1 MSDFKTVLIEDSRIA
16 DITATEVFGVQSG
29 ASQSTFQQFQAVSTS
44 NSSIVFNVQIP
55 SENIV
60 IDRHLLLSSQ
70 VSFQLTVG
78 GASNPVPINQACFQY
93 GATDCLQAFPLNSL
107 FTTIQSTI
115 NNVSVST
122 NLQDVLPMLMRMND
136 KRMLARYNSM
146 TPSLPDCAYGEYKS
160 GIGANNNPLAG
171 YTNSSYDEDFTSR
184 GSYALDFLQIDH
196 YSALGVWIDNSPV
209 SLGANDYWIISIRAT
224 FTEPFLAL
232 SPFINCE
239 PSCSAGLVGVNN
251 MSMVLNVD
259 GTCKRL
265 FSTALNT
272 VAGGGNGLT
281 GYISNI
287 ALGWA
292 TAPNGGASLAV
303 GFTNTRL
310 LFNFLSLQPEQY
322 AKIST
327 KNVVPYLDY
336 PRYLTTFASG
346 TTVPAGGS
354 ATLTSQSI
362 QLNQIPDLI
371 LITARVPMSQQ
382 NWNYASSF
390 LTIDGISINF
400 NNASGLLSTATQ
412 QDLYNISFKNGSSQN
427 FHEFRGFADRA
438 NTLVAPNLQ
447 GGVQRLPTTG
457 SLLVLSPV
465 MDFSLPSYLSASS
478 LGQYQFQFNLRVS
491 NQFDYNVVQ
500 PEICI
505 ITVNSGVFAT
515 QQGTSQI
522 FTGILT
528 KEQVLRTKEEN
539 PVPHLASS
547 EYARLVGGKLMNRG
561 MGALRSFVK
570 ENPKLM
576 GAIGDT
582 AKKYWEKEVLGKKAR
597 PAMTASAEMAGA
609 PAGGAMSGGAM
620 SGGAISGGAKSQSR
634 LARHLM

>member
-16 DITATEVFGVQSG
+16 DITASEVFGVQSG
-29 ASQSTFQQFQAVSTS
+29 ASQSTYQQFQAVSTS

-60 IDRHLLLSSQ
+60 IDRHLLLASQ
-70 VSFQLTVG
+70 LSFQLSLG
-78 GASNPVPINQACFQY
+78 GAGTPYAVPNGASCFQY
-93 GATDCLQAFPLNSL
+93 GLTDALQAFPLNSL

-115 NNVSVST
+115 NNVSIST

-136 KRMLARYNSM
+136 SRILSRYNSM
-146 TPSLPDCAYGEYKS
+146 TPSLADCAYGEYKS
-160 GIGANNNPLAG
+160 APGANNNPLAD
-171 YTNSSYDEDFTSR
+171 YSTNTYDEDFSAR
-184 GSYALDFLQIDH
+184 GAYALDFIQIDR
-196 YSALGVWIDNSPV
+196 YVNGVFANNSPV
-209 SLGANDYWIISIRAT
+209 CVTADGNNTWVISIRVSL
-224 FTEPFLAL
+224 TEPFLAL

-239 PSCSAGLVGVNN
+239 PNQSAGLVGVNN

-259 GTCKRL
+259 NSCKRL
-265 FSTALNT
+265 FSTAKNA
-272 VAGGGNGLT
+272 VVGGTALGGF
-281 GYISNI
+281 ISNI

-292 TAPNGGASLAV
+292 TAPNGGVLPSQAV
-303 GFTNTRL
+303 GFANTRL

-327 KNVVPYLDY
+327 KNVVPFLDY

-346 TTVPAGGS
+346 TTIAPGATQ
-354 ATLTSQSI
+354 TLTSQSI
-362 QLNQIPDLI
+362 QLNQVPDLI

-390 LTIDGISINF
+390 LTINGISVNF

-412 QDLYNISFKNGSSQN
+412 QDLYNISYRNGSSQS
-427 FHEFRGFADRA
+427 FYEFKGSADF
-438 NTLVAPNLQ
+438 TSTVVGTP
-447 GGVQRLPTTG
+447 VVKVPTTG

-478 LGQYQFQFNLRVS
+478 LGQYQFQFNMSVT
-491 NQFDYNVVQ
+491 NQFDFSIAQ

-528 KEQVLRTKEEN
+528 KEQVLRTKEQN

-561 MGALRSFVK
+561 MGAVASFVK
-570 ENPKLM
+570 ENPKLVSAVADM
-576 GAIGDT
+576 ARRQMGGIHSGGAI
-582 AKKYWEKEVLGKKAR
+582 
-597 PAMTASAEMAGA
+597 S
-609 PAGGAMSGGAM
+609 GGIHSGGAM
-620 SGGAISGGAKSQSR
+620 SGGAISGGRQSSSK
-634 LARHLM
+634 LARHLA

>member
-16 DITATEVFGVQSG
+16 DITSSEVFGVQSG

-70 VSFQLTVG
+70 LSFQLSLGGVG
-78 GASNPVPINQACFQY
+78 TAYAVPNGVSCFQY
-93 GATDCLQAFPLNSL
+93 GLSESLQAFPLNSL

-115 NNVSVST
+115 NNVSIST

-136 KRMLARYNSM
+136 SRTLSRYNSM
-146 TPSLPDCAYGEYKS
+146 TPSLPDCAFGEYKS
-160 GIGANNNPLAG
+160 APGANNNPLAG
-171 YTNSSYDEDFTSR
+171 YSTNTYDEDFAGR
-184 GSYALDFLQIDH
+184 GAYALDFLQIDR
-196 YSALGVWIDNSPV
+196 YVNGAFVDNSPICV
-209 SLGANDYWIISIRAT
+209 AGAGNNTWVISIRAT
-224 FTEPFLAL
+224 LTEPFLAL
-232 SPFINCE
+232 SPFINCA
-239 PSCSAGLVGVNN
+239 PDMNAGLVGVNN

-259 GTCKRL
+259 NSCKRL
-265 FSTALNT
+265 FSTANNA
-272 VAGGGNGLT
+272 VVGGNTLG

-292 TAPNGGASLAV
+292 TAPAGGVVPAQSV
-303 GFTNTRL
+303 GFANTRL

-327 KNVVPYLDY
+327 KNVVPFLDY

-346 TTVPAGGS
+346 TSIAPGATQ
-354 ATLTSQSI
+354 TLTSQSI
-362 QLNQIPDLI
+362 QLNQVPDLI
-371 LITARVPMSQQ
+371 LISVRVPMSQQ
-382 NWNYASSF
+382 NWNYSSSF
-390 LTIDGISINF
+390 LTINQISVNF

-412 QDLYNISFKNGSSQN
+412 QDLYNISYKNGSSQS
-427 FHEFRGFADRA
+427 FYEFRGSADVP
-438 NTLVAPNLQ
+438 NTGTYLTPVAPTAQ
-447 GGVQRLPTTG
+447 GGVLKTPTTG

-478 LGQYQFQFNLRVS
+478 LGQYQFQFNMSVT
-491 NQFDYNVVQ
+491 NQFDFTIAQ

-528 KEQVLRTKEEN
+528 KEQVLRTKEQN
-539 PVPHLASS
+539 PVPHLASAD
-547 EYARLVGGKLMNRG
+547 YARLVGGKLMNRG
-561 MGALRSFVK
+561 MGAVASFVK
-570 ENPKLM
+570 ENPKLVSAVADM
-576 GAIGDT
+576 ARRQMGGIHSGGAI
-582 AKKYWEKEVLGKKAR
+582 
-597 PAMTASAEMAGA
+597 S
-609 PAGGAMSGGAM
+609 GGIHSGGAM
-620 SGGAISGGAKSQSR
+620 SGGAISGGRQSSSKLAKH
-634 LARHLM
+634 LA

>member
-16 DITATEVFGVQSG
+16 DITASEVFGVQSG
-29 ASQSTFQQFQAVSTS
+29 PAQSTYQQFQAVSTS

-70 VSFQLTVG
+70 LSFQLSLGGVGTVN
-78 GASNPVPINQACFQY
+78 AVPNGVSCFQY
-93 GATDCLQAFPLNSL
+93 GLTDSLQAFPLNSL

-115 NNVSVST
+115 NNVSIST

-136 KRMLARYNSM
+136 NRELSRYNTM
-146 TPSLPDCAYGEYKS
+146 TPSLPDTAYGEYKS
-160 GIGANNNPLAG
+160 APGANNNPLAD
-171 YTNSSYDEDFTSR
+171 YSTNTYDVDYSSR
-184 GSYALDFLQIDH
+184 GAFGLDFIQVDRYVNGAYVDH
-196 YSALGVWIDNSPV
+196 SPICV
-209 SLGANDYWIISIRAT
+209 AGAGNNTWIISIRAT
-224 FTEPFLAL
+224 LTEPFLAL

-239 PSCSAGLVGVNN
+239 PNMSAGLVGVNN

-259 GTCKRL
+259 SSCKRL
-265 FSTALNT
+265 FSTAKN
-272 VAGGGNGLT
+272 VVNGAGNGLV
-281 GYISNI
+281 GFISAIN
-287 ALGWA
+287 LGFPI
-292 TAPNGGASLAV
+292 APNGGVVASQAV
-303 GFTNTRL
+303 GFANTRL

-327 KNVVPYLDY
+327 KNVVPFLDY

-346 TTVPAGGS
+346 TTIAPGARQ
-354 ATLTSQSI
+354 TLTSQSI

-382 NWNYASSF
+382 NQNYASSF
-390 LTIDGISINF
+390 LTIDKIAINF

-412 QDLYNISFKNGSSQN
+412 QDLYNLSYRNGSSQS
-427 FHEFRGFADRA
+427 FAEFRGFADFTEPQPA
-438 NTLVAPNLQ
+438 VVVTQNPPAIIKV
-447 GGVQRLPTTG
+447 PTTG
-457 SLLVLSPV
+457 SLLVLAPV

-478 LGQYQFQFNLRVS
+478 LGQYQFQFNMDVI
-491 NQFDYNVVQ
+491 NQFDFSITQ

-528 KEQVLRTKEEN
+528 KEQVLRTKEQN

-561 MGALRSFVK
+561 MGAVASFVK
-570 ENPKLM
+570 ENPKLVSAVADMARRQM
-576 GAIGDT
+576 GGIH
-582 AKKYWEKEVLGKKAR
+582 
-597 PAMTASAEMAGA
+597 S
-609 PAGGAMSGGAM
+609 GGQHSGGAM
-620 SGGAISGGAKSQSR
+620 SGGAISGGAKSQSK
-634 LARHLM
+634 LAKHLC

>member
-16 DITATEVFGVQSG
+16 DITASEVFGVQSG
-29 ASQSTFQQFQAVSTS
+29 PAQSTYQQFQAVSTS

-70 VSFQLTVG
+70 LSFQIRTSALNT
-78 GASNPVPINQACFQY
+78 PVVPGTPAFQY
-93 GATDCLQAFPLNSL
+93 GFSDSLQAFPLNSL

-115 NNVSVST
+115 NNVSIST

-136 KRMLARYNSM
+136 NEVLSRYNSM

-160 GIGANNNPLAG
+160 APGANNNPLAD
-171 YTNSSYDEDFTSR
+171 YSTNSYDEDLSAR
-184 GSYALDFLQIDH
+184 GAFGLDVLQIDQ
-196 YSALGVWIDNSPV
+196 YTAGNVFVSNSAVIATNGNYLV
-209 SLGANDYWIISIRAT
+209 ISIRAT
-224 FTEPFLAL
+224 LTEPFLAL

-239 PSCSAGLVGVNN
+239 PSQSAGLVGVNN

-259 GTCKRL
+259 SSCKRL
-265 FSTALNT
+265 FSTALNA
-272 VAGGGNGLT
+272 VSGGNSLVGN
-281 GYISNI
+281 ISSI
-287 ALGWA
+287 VLGWPQ
-292 TAPNGGASLAV
+292 APNGGVYASQAV
-303 GFTNTRL
+303 GFANTRL

-327 KNVVPYLDY
+327 KNVVPFLDY

-346 TTVPAGGS
+346 TSIGAG
-354 ATLTSQSI
+354 ATQTLTSQSI
-362 QLNQIPDLI
+362 QLNQVPDLI
-371 LITARVPMSQQ
+371 LICARVPMSQQ
-382 NWNYASSF
+382 NWNYTSSF
-390 LTIDGISINF
+390 LTINQISVNF

-412 QDLYNISFKNGSSQN
+412 QDLFGISARNGSAQS
-427 FHEFRGFADRA
+427 FAEFRGFAGA
-438 NTLVAPNLQ
+438 IQPAP
-447 GGVQRLPTTG
+447 GTPTTTGVVRTPTTG

-478 LGQYQFQFNLRVS
+478 LGQYQFQFNMSVT
-491 NQFDYNVVQ
+491 NQYDFAIAQ

-505 ITVNSGVFAT
+505 ITINSGVFAT

-528 KEQVLRTKEEN
+528 KEQVLRTKEQN

-561 MGALRSFVK
+561 MGAVASFVK
-570 ENPKLM
+570 ENPKLVSAVADMARRQM
-576 GAIGDT
+576 GGIH
-582 AKKYWEKEVLGKKAR
+582 
-597 PAMTASAEMAGA
+597 S
-609 PAGGAMSGGAM
+609 GGQHSGGAM
-620 SGGAISGGAKSQSR
+620 SGGAISGGAKSQSK
-634 LARHLM
+634 LARHLA